1 MSDLQS
7 FVEEIMDFL
16 TEENIEELSEKAGV
30 KFPLDGLGWSD
41 LCYVCCWMA
50 LKGRKIPESLHN
62 RMILGETNSWSSL
75 YARILENRRSKGVA
89 DLFNLAG

>member
-1 MSDLQS
+1 MTDIES
-7 FVEEIMDFL
+7 FVEEIMSFL
-16 TEENIEELSEKAGV
+16 TEENIIELSEKAGV

-50 LKGRKIPESLHN
+50 LKGKIPESLHN
-62 RMILGETNSWSSL
+62 RMILGEVNSWSSL
-75 YARILENRRSKGVA
+75 YARILEKRRRAV